1 MNFNYWTS
9 CSMTNLHK
17 RNFTTLYRSHLAKNV
32 TSGMKETTKSR
43 FILNCTI
50 WITGSDNDSE
60 WSLDQE
66 IQSRNERGNEHTH
79 PLLVMIRLF
88 AGCALNGTFAAS
100 WSSSPRASNRVN
112 NSRSRFRR
120 SCTFRYEKDESVCEI
135 SAH

>member
-1 MNFNYWTS
+1 MYFNYWTIS
-9 CSMTNLHK
+9 SMTASNK
-17 RNFTTLYRSHLAKNV
+17 RNFTVLYRSHLAKEV
-32 TSGMKETTKSR
+32 ILRMKKTTKNP

-50 WITGSDNDSE
+50 WIAGSDNDSE

-120 SCTFRYEKDESVCEI
+120 SCTFRYEEDESVCEI